1 MFEEIKTLKATVAL
15 MEKKVERL
23 EKELEKKKE
32 LPQEEITLLVQKE
45 IEKLLKEKNL
55 KAMDV
60 SQENEKKKEDSH

>member
-32 LPQEEITLLVQKE
+32 LPQEEITLLVKKE